1 MKNLKFIL
9 VILLF
14 CGISYAQD
22 QVISQTEEVD
32 IENIQELAK
41 ADAKADFNTQRKL
54 GWGGASIV
62 ATWGGIL
69 SRPVLTKGGMGRV
82 SIPASIFGLMAIPIA
97 SALMPVNLPEE
108 REREL
113 SSKSGEY
120 EAIYREAYRLAIM
133 RLRFKYSL
141 GSSVASLGVTFVT
154 GMVIGL
160 LLTPA
165 WATSVT

>member
-69 SRPVLTKGGMGRV
+69 SRPALTGWGRV
-82 SIPASIFGLMAIPIA
+82 SKLASIIGLMAIPIA
-97 SALMPVNLPEE
+97 SQQMPVNLPEE

-113 SSKSGEY
+113 SSKNGEY
-120 EAIYREAYRLAIM
+120 EAIYREAYRLAIK

-141 GSSVASLGVTFVT
+141 GSSVASLGVAVVT
-154 GMVIGL
+154 ELVIGIL
-160 LLTPA
+160 LMGS